1 LNTSLFSWFY
11 YGILENK
18 LSTFFIP
25 LLYALV
31 KNSLQALRKSILLQK
46 KKLKSK

>member
-1 LNTSLFSWFY
+1 MF
-11 YGILENK
+11 GEN
-18 LSTFFIP
+18 
-25 LLYALV
+25 ALV